1 MSIVGFQ
8 LFFLIS
14 VRIGSFMVSSP
25 IFSMKSMPKLLKIGF
40 VFIFSFLLFNVIP
53 LDEGIINNNMLSYF
67 MLIIKETIF
76 GLILGYLTNIIFVS
90 LQMAGQMIDFQSGFA
105 IASSFDPVTGN
116 RISLYGKIYYWLGLI
131 LFFVIDG
138 HHYLLYSLAKSFELV
153 SLTKFDLGNLGADT
167 IGKFFTES
175 FVIAFQIAV
184 PLIFILLLSTI
195 VVGLLARTVPQ
206 INIFILGLP
215 LKVLVGI
222 LTMLVLLPAIG
233 NQMINLIETLP
244 YKMDRILTLFGG

>member
-1 MSIVGFQ
+1 MSIEGFQ
-8 LFFLIS
+8 LYFLIS
-14 VRIGSFMVSSP
+14 VRVGSFMVSSP

-40 VFIFSFLLFNVIP
+40 VLVFSFLLFNVVA
-53 LDEGIINNNMLSYF
+53 INEEIFKNSLLIYF

-116 RISLYGKIYYWLGLI
+116 RVSLYGKIYYWLGLM
-131 LFFVIDG
+131 LFFVVDG
-138 HHYLLYSLAKSFELV
+138 HHYLIYALAKSFELV
-153 SLTKFDLGNLGADT
+153 PLTKYDFKNMGATT
-167 IGKFFTES
+167 IGKLFTES

-195 VVGLLARTVPQ
+195 VIGLLARTVPQ
-206 INIFILGLP
+206 INIFILGMP

-222 LTMLVLLPAIG
+222 LTMIVLLPAIG
-233 NQMINLIETLP
+233 NQMIDIIETLP